1 MADDDGQ
8 TTLVEFDDDGDRDE
22 LRETVDRLANMVATL
37 AESHDD
43 LATVVE
49 DALIDDADSDE
60 FRDTV
65 DAGADDDPRG
75 FR

>member
-1 MADDDGQ
+1 VSRP
-8 TTLVEFDDDGDRDE
+8 TKREIRRD
-22 LRETVDRLANMVATL
+22 L
-37 AESHDD
+37 
-43 LATVVE
+43 
-49 DALIDDADSDE
+49 DE